1 MCLKKCSHISP
12 IILFCGFPLDP
23 DMQLKQT
30 GHLRRLMAA
39 ERPRWMYMIQIRVL
53 KIWQNRVIWSESSVF
68 DLNSPEWMEP
78 ACLVRGWR
86 DEEIVGE
93 RERRREKQR
102 GFLLWG
108 VGLPPRWA
116 PYSSVCV
123 SVFIYRAWALFVE
136 EWNHTGW
143 QSPSV

>member
-1 MCLKKCSHISP
+1 
-12 IILFCGFPLDP
+12 
-23 DMQLKQT
+23 MQPKQT

-39 ERPRWMYMIQIRVL
+39 ERPRWMYVIHIRVL
-53 KIWQNRVIWSESSVF
+53 VGKIRQNRVIWSESSVF

-108 VGLPPRWA
+108 VGFRPR
-116 PYSSVCV
+116 
-123 SVFIYRAWALFVE
+123 
-136 EWNHTGW
+136 
-143 QSPSV
+143 